1 MRTGIA
7 VANVPLTIA
16 ALLLINTLASAQP
29 GRQLSRLR
37 VACLC
42 LWIIGAI
49 VNTAVYEGE
58 GVTPLQ
64 YWISA

>member
-1 MRTGIA
+1 MRSGIA
-7 VANVPLTIA
+7 VANVPLTIV

-42 LWIIGAI
+42 LWTIDAI
-49 VNTAVYEGE
+49 VDRA
-58 GVTPLQ
+58 
-64 YWISA
+64 